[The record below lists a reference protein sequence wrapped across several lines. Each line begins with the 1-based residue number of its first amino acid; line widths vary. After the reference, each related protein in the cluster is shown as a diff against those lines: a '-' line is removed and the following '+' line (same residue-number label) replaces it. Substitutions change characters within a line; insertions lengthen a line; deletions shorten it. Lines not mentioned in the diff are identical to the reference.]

1 MANESHLSLLEKGVK
16 AWNEWRLEHE
26 SDQADLSEASLT
38 GADLGNADLSK
49 ADLSGAEIFEATLFS
64 VALDGVNFERAN
76 VGKTILATSIFHLVA
91 NWIRSAIT
99 PHLRLEST
107 RHSFEGAYP

>member
-49 ADLSGAEIFEATLFS
+49 ADLIPLPWF
-64 VALDGVNFERAN
+64 VCN
-76 VGKTILATSIFHLVA
+76 VRTCDEDRKG
-91 NWIRSAIT
+91 N
-99 PHLRLEST
+99 
-107 RHSFEGAYP
+107 